1 MEYAA
6 PEILLEHEYIA
17 TKSDMWSVGI
27 VLYVCLYGYCPFKG
41 KDKRDLLKSIDN
53 GLVKD
58 DKEEFSF
65 SCRETFEKLLIFDF
79 NKRLNSKNAKNEEF
93 YQKYNGM
100 TINDVIEKMDEQ
112 TERYLNENRY
122 KYTKWKNANAQLKTK
137 QKFTYN
143 KNSHENAKN
152 EKSNSNV
159 YQKTV
164 LSKIEEGT
172 NSINDSKIQ
181 IIRSTSLSSNSLNNF
196 DDNFSI
202 KSSRT
207 NSEKHGKEIED
218 AEIDNFLLLIRNLI
232 AQKVIKTEMF
242 TNQLKEIF
250 TINQSRQAKRL
261 MKLKSERKENMK
273 KNRLIFKQKTYL

>member
-1 MEYAA
+1 
-6 PEILLEHEYIA
+6 
-17 TKSDMWSVGI
+17 MWSVGI